1 MNSNILFNEERIFKF
16 DSEKKKQL
24 IEMAEI
30 SPRKTSRICLHKS
43 QTDTTQSMIICIL
56 PWKEFERHH
65 HRESSIES
73 YTIIEG
79 ELYVEIF
86 PNGVSKKS
94 KILKLTRDNTP
105 YVHRGS
111 LIHRPFT
118 KEVRCIYHEVFHG
131 SFEKERDVI
140 YI

>member
-1 MNSNILFNEERIFKF
+1 MNNNVLFNN
-16 DSEKKKQL
+16 EKLFNFESDKKRVL
-24 IEMAEI
+24 IEMAEA
-30 SPRKTSRICLHKS
+30 SPRKTSRICLHQS
-43 QTDTTQSMIICIL
+43 QMDTTQSMIICIL

-65 HRESSIES
+65 HKESSIES

-86 PNGVSKKS
+86 PNGINGKS
-94 KILKLTRDNTP
+94 EILKLTRDNTP

-118 KEVRCIYHEVFHG
+118 KDMGCIYHEVFHG
-131 SFEKERDVI
+131 SFKKERDVI